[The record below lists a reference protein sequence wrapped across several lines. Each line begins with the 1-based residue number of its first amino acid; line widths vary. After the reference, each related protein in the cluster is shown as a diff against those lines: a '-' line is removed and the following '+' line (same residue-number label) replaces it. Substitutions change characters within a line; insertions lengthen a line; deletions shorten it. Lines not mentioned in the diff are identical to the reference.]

1 MVRVRFSTNADR
13 GTVETVADNT
23 TVREYLMSKNA
34 RMDTKFY
41 SSGCDITGDL
51 DETVSEVYGRIGGG
65 DVLNIYEVAKT
76 TGA

>member
-13 GTVETVADNT
+13 GTVETVADST

-34 RMDTKFY
+34 HMETKFY
-41 SSGCDITGDL
+41 SSGCDITGYL
-51 DETVSEVYGRIGGG
+51 DDTVAQVYERVGGG
-65 DVLNIYEVAKT
+65 DALNIYEVAKT